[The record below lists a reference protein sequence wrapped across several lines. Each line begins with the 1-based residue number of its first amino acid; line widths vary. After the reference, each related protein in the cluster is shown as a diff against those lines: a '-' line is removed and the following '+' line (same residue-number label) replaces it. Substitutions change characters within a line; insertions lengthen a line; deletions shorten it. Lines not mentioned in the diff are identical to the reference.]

1 MAKPK
6 KIKRDVWEWVR
17 KANVG
22 QVTHMGMSEWLWD
35 VSVRL
40 QYQERVGVSEP
51 FPHEYKKYPYGL
63 GFP

>member
-1 MAKPK
+1 M
-6 KIKRDVWEWVR
+6 WEWVR

-35 VSVRL
+35 VSVRM

-63 GFP
+63 GSP